1 MAPVPMRISRS
12 VRRVLNPRKWLD
24 CAECGLAARI
34 ADERCPRCGF
44 EIGFFERLTQHFA
57 TVGSALSGADEL
69 EWVVKE
75 GGGSSPET
83 LRKRLAEA
91 GWRDAEI
98 ETVLEMLG
106 TEKAKIEDAAR
117 WT

>member
-1 MAPVPMRISRS
+1 MRISRS